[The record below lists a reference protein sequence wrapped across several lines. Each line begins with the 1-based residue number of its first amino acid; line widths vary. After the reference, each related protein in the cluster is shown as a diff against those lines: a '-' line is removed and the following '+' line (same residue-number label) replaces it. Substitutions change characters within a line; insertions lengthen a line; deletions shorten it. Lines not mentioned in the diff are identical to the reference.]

1 MDFLEDDFLILIN
14 RMVGIR
20 PQPSSSL
27 PTKKIVSKIFQ
38 CWKRQERRW
47 SNFGLFL
54 YNPSS
59 GAR

>member
-27 PTKKIVSKIFQ
+27 PTKKKSFKDFSVLEKTG
-38 CWKRQERRW
+38 EEVV
-47 SNFGLFL
+47 
-54 YNPSS
+54 
-59 GAR
+59 